1 MRADARRNYDLIV
14 KAASEAVARDG
25 AYASL
30 EEIARSAGVGSATL
44 HRRFP
49 TRWSLLQA
57 VFRGCVRNL
66 ATRAGDLLS
75 APDAL
80 DALTTWLHEVTA
92 YATTTRGL
100 ADSLLN
106 EPAEENDTC
115 GAMLVAAGEPLLRR
129 AVDEGSVRPDI
140 TMGDL
145 MILANGISLAAQPV
159 GAARAEQLLTFAL
172 EGIRSAGRPQPRPT
186 ETPPPLMDH
195 GASVHRGGG

>member
-1 MRADARRNYDLIV
+1 MRADAQRNYDLIV
-14 KAASEAVARDG
+14 TAAAEAIARDG

-44 HRRFP
+44 HRHFP

-57 VFRGCVRNL
+57 IFRGCVRNL
-66 ATRAGDLLS
+66 AARAGDLHA

-106 EPAEENDTC
+106 EPAEESDAC
-115 GAMLVAAGEPLLRR
+115 GATLVAAGAPLLRR

-140 TMGDL
+140 TMADL
-145 MILANGISLAAQPV
+145 MILANGISLAAQPM
-159 GAARAEQLLTFAL
+159 GAEKAEQLLTLAL
-172 EGIRSAGRPQPRPT
+172 QGIGRQQP
-186 ETPPPLMDH
+186 
-195 GASVHRGGG
+195 

>member
-14 KAASEAVARDG
+14 SAASEAIARDG

-44 HRRFP
+44 HRHFP

-57 VFRGCVRNL
+57 VFRTCVSNL
-66 ATRAGDLLS
+66 AARAGDLLT

-106 EPAEENDTC
+106 EPAEETDAC
-115 GAMLVAAGEPLLRR
+115 GATLVAAGEPLLRR
-129 AVDEGSVRPDI
+129 AADEGSVRPDV
-140 TMGDL
+140 TMADL
-145 MILANGISLAAQPV
+145 MILANGISLAAQPA
-159 GAARAEQLLTFAL
+159 GAAKAEQLLALAL
-172 EGIRSAGRPQPRPT
+172 EGIGSAGR
-186 ETPPPLMDH
+186 
-195 GASVHRGGG
+195 

>member
-1 MRADARRNYDLIV
+1 MRADAQRNYDLIV
-14 KAASEAVARDG
+14 TAASEAIARDG

-44 HRRFP
+44 HRHFP

-57 VFRGCVRNL
+57 IFRDCVRNL
-66 ATRAGDLLS
+66 ATRAGDLLD

-106 EPAEENDTC
+106 EPAEESDAC
-115 GAMLVAAGEPLLRR
+115 GATLVAAGEPLLRR
-129 AVDEGSVRPDI
+129 AVDAGSVRPDV
-140 TMGDL
+140 TMADL
-145 MILANGISLAAQPV
+145 MILANGISLAAQPM
-159 GAARAEQLLTFAL
+159 GAAKAEKLLTLAL
-172 EGIRSAGRPQPRPT
+172 QGIGRQQ
-186 ETPPPLMDH
+186 
-195 GASVHRGGG
+195 S

>member
-1 MRADARRNYDLIV
+1 MRADAQRNYDLVV
-14 KAASEAVARDG
+14 KAASEAIARDG

-44 HRRFP
+44 HRHFP

-66 ATRAGDLLS
+66 AARAGDLLA
-75 APDAL
+75 APDAH

-106 EPAEENDTC
+106 EPPEESDAC
-115 GAMLVAAGEPLLRR
+115 GTMLVTAGEPLLRR
-129 AVDEGSVRPDI
+129 AVDEGSIRPDI
-140 TMGDL
+140 TMADL
-145 MILANGISLAAQPV
+145 MILANGISLAAQPI
-159 GAARAEQLLTFAL
+159 GATKAAQLLTYAIQ
-172 EGIRSAGRPQPRPT
+172 GIGSADRREAVHKGR
-186 ETPPPLMDH
+186 
-195 GASVHRGGG
+195 

>member
-1 MRADARRNYDLIV
+1 MRADAKRNYDLIV
-14 KAASEAVARDG
+14 TAASEAIARDG

-44 HRRFP
+44 HRHFP

-57 VFRGCVRNL
+57 VFGGCVRNL
-66 ATRAGDLLS
+66 AARAGDLLA

-106 EPAEENDTC
+106 EPAEESETC
-115 GAMLVAAGEPLLRR
+115 GATLVAAGEPLLRR

-140 TMGDL
+140 TMADL
-145 MILANGISLAAQPV
+145 MILANGISLAAQPM
-159 GAARAEQLLTFAL
+159 GAAKAEQLLTLAL
-172 EGIRSAGRPQPRPT
+172 RGIGPAVRPQP
-186 ETPPPLMDH
+186 
-195 GASVHRGGG
+195 